1 MSFQSLLR
9 HTLYA
14 GCALLFI
21 ASAGVS
27 AAQDNTVSAL
37 PPPQLNRGKPLMQ
50 VFKERK
56 TTREF
61 ASRDLSGADLSN
73 LLWAGFGI
81 NRPKTGGHT
90 APSALNMQETS
101 LYVCMARGVFVY
113 DAKANVLKR
122 ISTKDIRKITG
133 TQDYVGTAPVNVVLV
148 ADYAR
153 MGKVPQRTQQ
163 TILAT
168 ADAAYISA
176 NMYLYCASEGLATVV
191 RASIDKPV
199 LAKELGLTSTQ
210 DIMLAQSVGYSKK

>member
-1 MSFQSLLR
+1 MSFQSLLK
-9 HTLYA
+9 HALYA
-14 GCALLFI
+14 GSALLCI
-21 ASAGVS
+21 GSAGVC
-27 AAQDNTVSAL
+27 AAQDNAVSAL

-50 VFKERK
+50 VLKERK
-56 TTREF
+56 STREF
-61 ASRDLSGADLSN
+61 APRDLSGADLSN

-90 APSALNMQETS
+90 APSAMNMQEIS

-122 ISTKDIRKITG
+122 ISTKDVRKITG
-133 TQDYVGTAPVNVVLV
+133 TQNYVGTAPVNVVLV

-153 MGKVPQRTQQ
+153 MGKVPQRTAQ

-199 LAKELGLTSTQ
+199 LAKELGLMSTQ
-210 DIMLAQSVGYSKK
+210 DIILAQTVGYFKK